1 MLLDVFRPIYHQMSS
16 FFVLPHN
23 FLFFFFSDCLTI
35 ISIVHQ
41 IKRRIDERDFVR
53 ALYTPAGLNSYFTS
67 PDVVVLQHLSI
78 RTQTLL
84 KWLMEWDVKTIENKV
99 EKNMM
104 EVRDST
110 GENKKKCT
118 RATGTKTGIIS
129 KPSGRRRKPTLPEKW
144 WPCRYFSLFSSAE
157 QHPHILYRHH
167 HKSWYQSIISSACL
181 LYIEYI

>member
-23 FLFFFFSDCLTI
+23 FLFFFFSGCLMI

-41 IKRRIDERDFVR
+41 IKRRIDGRDFVR
-53 ALYTPAGLNSYFTS
+53 ALYTPAGLNSYFRS

-99 EKNMM
+99 EKKY
-104 EVRDST
+104 DG
-110 GENKKKCT
+110 GERLDGRKQKMYVSDG
-118 RATGTKTGIIS
+118 GTKTRIIS

-167 HKSWYQSIISSACL
+167 YKSWYQSIISSACL